1 MEKGLETEKVTKIE
15 IKLEKLKISKTIVD
29 PIKKSVI
36 SEKRC
41 FNFQDIEDIVFNR
54 RHKV

>member
-15 IKLEKLKISKTIVD
+15 IKLEKLKISKTIVG
-29 PIKKSVI
+29 PIKNSVI

-41 FNFQDIEDIVFNR
+41 FNFQDTEDIVFNR
-54 RHKV
+54 RHKG